1 MRFAILLFMWSV
13 VMIVPLIASA
23 IKTHDEEAYSAIV
36 FPAKVLLVSVL
47 IYTGCVIGQLIAK
60 VVR

>member
-13 VMIVPLIASA
+13 VVIFPLLAQDV
-23 IKTHDEEAYSAIV
+23 KQRDEQAYSALLL
-36 FPAKVLLVSVL
+36 PAKVLLVSVL

>member
-13 VMIVPLIASA
+13 VVIFPLLAQDVKS
-23 IKTHDEEAYSAIV
+23 HDEEAYTALLL
-36 FPAKVLLVSVL
+36 PAKVLLISVV